1 MKRPVGRCRHPY
13 PCQPPSGGCVLKH
26 RHSGVDIIL
35 ITPAAFGRLCVET
48 AMTSSRLG
56 IKCPAAFGRLC
67 VETTYPEESDHTM
80 LDQPPSG
87 GCVLKLLLIRPIYSL
102 QIPAAFGRLCVE
114 TPTIDKDGV
123 LNHPAAFG
131 RLCVETACVKSDNGC
146 NCPAAFGR
154 LCVETPMPVIVFS
167 LLRPAAFGRL
177 CVETVSVPVRIAD
190 QGSSRLRAA
199 VC

>member
-1 MKRPVGRCRHPY
+1 MLKRPVGRCRHPY

-114 TPTIDKDGV
+114 T
-123 LNHPAAFG
+123 
-131 RLCVETACVKSDNGC
+131 ACVKSDNGC